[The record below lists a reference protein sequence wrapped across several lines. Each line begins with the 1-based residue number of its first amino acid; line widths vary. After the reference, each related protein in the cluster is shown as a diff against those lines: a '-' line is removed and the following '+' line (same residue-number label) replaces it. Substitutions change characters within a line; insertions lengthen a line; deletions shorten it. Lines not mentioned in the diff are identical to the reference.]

1 MGNVYDS
8 SLPEE
13 YYEKEISGL
22 KFDLFVAWELLEK
35 ARQYLQANNETDM
48 AQEIREYLGGK
59 KSVS

>member
-13 YYEKEISGL
+13 YYQKEISGL

-35 ARQYLQANNETDM
+35 ARQYLLEKDETDM

-59 KSVS
+59 IE

>member
-22 KFDLFVAWELLEK
+22 KYDLFVAWELLEK
-35 ARQYLQANNETDM
+35 ARQYLQANNETEM

-59 KSVS
+59 KNVS